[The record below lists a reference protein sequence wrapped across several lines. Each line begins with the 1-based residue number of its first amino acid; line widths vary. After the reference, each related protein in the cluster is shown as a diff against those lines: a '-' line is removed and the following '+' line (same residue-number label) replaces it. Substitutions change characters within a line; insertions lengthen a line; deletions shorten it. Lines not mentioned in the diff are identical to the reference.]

1 MAEFASSILPSLE
14 AAAMHSKNGWPMKP
28 FMSCQLDKECQTTK
42 NKTGRCTHLV
52 RHLQPAAQPCH
63 PHIANI
69 RCFAQAWVSMKMT
82 VFAGISKD
90 IVFFKKLMTG
100 PKFVA
105 LGILITLLHLEVHDL
120 EL

>member
-42 NKTGRCTHLV
+42 KKQEDALTWFTSTTSG
-52 RHLQPAAQPCH
+52 AALPPPYCKH
-63 PHIANI
+63 PV
-69 RCFAQAWVSMKMT
+69 FAQAWVSMKMT

-100 PKFVA
+100 QS
-105 LGILITLLHLEVHDL
+105 LLLWAF
-120 EL
+120 